1 MTKVTKRPLS
11 SPSTHASTASPS
23 PSYPYVVY
31 SSPSGSI
38 CEIRDWHALDFS
50 GKPLQLRDLIPLP
63 EGATLSM
70 LPERLAVGH
79 DARGE
84 RQILSASSGW
94 ALAALLPIGYTRL
107 ALPSY
112 EKAAAE
118 TSPLP
123 FFGYTA
129 VAGFDGR
136 VWVSAMATDRPERWL
151 ARNFNARR
159 LQRLVDQRLLENPE
173 NRVLQQHAHCALDY
187 LCPTASNLFFG
198 RWEGAI
204 AVSGGCNA
212 RCIGCIS
219 KQEEDALISPQDRLP
234 FVPTVEEVVE
244 VAVAHLKRSPDAI
257 ISFGQ
262 GCEGEPLL
270 QARIIEKSILAIRA
284 LTSSGI
290 ININTNASNPR
301 ALQRLYDSGLD
312 MLRASTIS
320 ARPSTY
326 DAYYRPIGYSV
337 AQVKE
342 SLSRARDSG
351 VFSSINLLCVP
362 GLTDSEVELAALVE
376 FLRETGVRLVQLRN
390 LNIDPEVL
398 WPRLPQDCRPGSNA
412 LGTALGMR
420 HLVKT
425 LAHALPGLIVGSFSH
440 PVQRSPGG
448 THAAPVDGVPA
459 RAPAQPEAR

>member
-1 MTKVTKRPLS
+1 
-11 SPSTHASTASPS
+11 
-23 PSYPYVVY
+23 
-31 SSPSGSI
+31 
-38 CEIRDWHALDFS
+38 
-50 GKPLQLRDLIPLP
+50 
-63 EGATLSM
+63 M
-70 LPERLAVGH
+70 LPERLAVGQ
-79 DARGE
+79 DRGAQ
-84 RQILSASSGW
+84 RRVLDASSGW
-94 ALAALLPIGYTRL
+94 ALAALLPIGYTRT
-107 ALPSY
+107 ALPAY

-129 VAGFDGR
+129 VAGFGGR
-136 VWVSAMATDRPERWL
+136 IWVSAMATDRPERWL
-151 ARNFNARR
+151 ARNFDPRR
-159 LQRLVDQRLLENPE
+159 LQRLVDQRLSESPE
-173 NRVLQQHAHCALDY
+173 NRVLRQHAHCALDY
-187 LCPTASNLFFG
+187 QCPTASNLFFG

-219 KQEEDALISPQDRLP
+219 KQEEDELISPQDRLP

-244 VAVAHLKRSPDAI
+244 VAVAHLTRSPDAI

-270 QARIIEKSILAIRA
+270 QARIIEKSIRAIRER
-284 LTSSGI
+284 TSSGV

-320 ARPSTY
+320 ARPGTY

-337 AQVKE
+337 AQVKQ
-342 SLSRARDSG
+342 SLSQASDSG

-362 GLTDSEVELAALVE
+362 GLTDTEVELEALVE

-398 WPRLPQDCRPGSNA
+398 WPRLPHDCRPGSKS
-412 LGTALGMR
+412 LGTALGMSR
-420 HLVKT
+420 LVQT
-425 LAHALPGLIVGSFSH
+425 LSLELPGLSIGSFSRAVH
-440 PVQRSPGG
+440 RSPGG
-448 THAAPVDGVPA
+448 TRADPAAG
-459 RAPAQPEAR
+459 APATAPAPPEGR